1 VTPSP
6 EASGTTATPSS
17 GGTPTTTPRLHG
29 FRRAGLFFLAFAS
42 GFFVL
47 TIEIAG
53 ARLIAPVYGLSAVP
67 WTAVIGVILAA
78 LAVGSHLGGRLADGG
93 RVPLAAVLTV
103 AGLAAG
109 LPLLGGPV
117 PWLARQGLGFIGGA
131 VATSAVLFAP
141 AVLCL
146 GAVVPYLVRAD
157 TESLGSIGRRAGDVS
172 AATTAGSIAGSFVTG
187 FLLLPAFP
195 LPVLMGL
202 TAAALLLLAALS
214 GWILR
219 ADAPTPVLGLGAV
232 VLAGLGLAA
241 GRPAPEVLFRTQT
254 LHASV
259 QVTERVWADGRRV
272 RELWQ
277 NGGSSSAEYVDTGR
291 PAHRYALLSLDLLGP
306 RLPRLER
313 MLVLGG
319 AALTLPVAL
328 VRAAPGLEVDV
339 VEIDPVV
346 TELARSYFAFGE
358 SPRPGISVVH
368 DDARAFLRRS
378 GEVWDVV
385 YLDVF
390 DHFLT
395 VPWTLVTREALRS
408 MEARLAPDGLLMAN
422 VLTPLEGPGAG
433 FLDRLLATAG
443 EVFGAVR
450 AYPADPEVAPGA
462 VQNVVVV
469 AARRGAELP
478 SDPPVPALEWGGQG
492 PPLTDDWAPVEY
504 LQGRLF
510 LEGVRWW

>member
-1 VTPSP
+1 
-6 EASGTTATPSS
+6 
-17 GGTPTTTPRLHG
+17 
-29 FRRAGLFFLAFAS
+29 
-42 GFFVL
+42 
-47 TIEIAG
+47 
-53 ARLIAPVYGLSAVP
+53 
-67 WTAVIGVILAA
+67 
-78 LAVGSHLGGRLADGG
+78 
-93 RVPLAAVLTV
+93 
-103 AGLAAG
+103 
-109 LPLLGGPV
+109 
-117 PWLARQGLGFIGGA
+117 
-131 VATSAVLFAP
+131 
-141 AVLCL
+141 
-146 GAVVPYLVRAD
+146 
-157 TESLGSIGRRAGDVS
+157 
-172 AATTAGSIAGSFVTG
+172 
-187 FLLLPAFP
+187 
-195 LPVLMGL
+195 
-202 TAAALLLLAALS
+202 
-214 GWILR
+214 
-219 ADAPTPVLGLGAV
+219 
-232 VLAGLGLAA
+232 
-241 GRPAPEVLFRTQT
+241 
-254 LHASV
+254 
-259 QVTERVWADGRRV
+259 
-272 RELWQ
+272 
-277 NGGSSSAEYVDTGR
+277 
-291 PAHRYALLSLDLLGP
+291 
-306 RLPRLER
+306 